1 MVDVFHIFNVLCSL
15 CPNSHPGW
23 QDGTI
28 CVVLALLLDSVK
40 TGCILS
46 MLANSNLRHRSG
58 VSSSVRTLLHLHAT
72 LLLLLLP
79 DGCGDDGV
87 DLDDDYDRMIIL
99 HAALLLFLL
108 PGGGGYLDDD

>member
-1 MVDVFHIFNVLCSL
+1 M
-15 CPNSHPGW
+15 
-23 QDGTI
+23 
-28 CVVLALLLDSVK
+28 
-40 TGCILS
+40 
-46 MLANSNLRHRSG
+46 
-58 VSSSVRTLLHLHAT
+58 RTLLHLHAT